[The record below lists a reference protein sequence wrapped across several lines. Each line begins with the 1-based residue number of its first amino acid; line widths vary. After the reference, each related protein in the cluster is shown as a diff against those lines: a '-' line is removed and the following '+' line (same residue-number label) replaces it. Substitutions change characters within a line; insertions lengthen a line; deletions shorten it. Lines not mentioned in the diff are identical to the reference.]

1 MPNSEKQKEY
11 LRSYYQRNKHKWPT
25 PEERRAYRKTWPSII
40 QNLVDRA
47 RHRSK
52 RDNREFN
59 ITKADIVIPEKC
71 PILNEKFIPGHKHL
85 GPSLDRVDNSKGY
98 VKGNIRVISKKANHL
113 KGAATIEQLK
123 TIISYMENHK

>member
-1 MPNSEKQKEY
+1 MNKKKY
-11 LRSYYQRNKHKWPT
+11 LHSYYQRNKHKWFKT
-25 PEERRAYRKTWPSII
+25 TEERRAIRRTWPSII

-47 RHRSK
+47 RYRSK

-59 ITKADIVIPEKC
+59 ITKADVAAVITERC
-71 PILNEKFIPGHKHL
+71 PILNEKLIPGDKHL

-98 VKGNIRVISKKANHL
+98 VKGNIRVISKRANNL

-123 TIISYMENHK
+123 TIISYMEKHK